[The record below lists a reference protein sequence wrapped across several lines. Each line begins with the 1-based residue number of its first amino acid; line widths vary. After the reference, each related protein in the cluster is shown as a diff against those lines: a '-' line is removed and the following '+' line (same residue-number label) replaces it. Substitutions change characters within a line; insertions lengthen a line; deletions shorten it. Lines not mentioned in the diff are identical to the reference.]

1 MSTYVK
7 QLKEIK
13 HVLNHYYKQRR
24 HLPLT
29 TSQRFKKKKKSLIKN
44 ITKSSNI
51 DFTSSLFKKIK
62 SIKDCV
68 YSQAG
73 H

>member
-29 TSQRFKKKKKSLIKN
+29 TSQRFKKKSLIKN
-44 ITKSSNI
+44 MTKPSDI

>member
-1 MSTYVK
+1 MSTYIK

-13 HVLNHYYKQRR
+13 HVLNHYYKQRK

-29 TSQRFKKKKKSLIKN
+29 TSQRLKKSPIKN
-44 ITKSSNI
+44 MTKLSDI
-51 DFTSSLFKKIK
+51 DFTSSLFKKIT